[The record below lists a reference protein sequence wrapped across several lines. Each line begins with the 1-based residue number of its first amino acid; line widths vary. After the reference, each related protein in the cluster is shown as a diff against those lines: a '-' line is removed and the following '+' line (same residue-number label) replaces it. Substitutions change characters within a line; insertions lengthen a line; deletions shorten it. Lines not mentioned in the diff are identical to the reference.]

1 MLNLF
6 VPSKAPSHRQQK
18 VAEEVRYILAN
29 ILQVEELPVNTNENG
44 IHLKPNAP
52 ITITYVSI
60 SPDLKHAQIGVMP
73 LGGIDQEKVEEYM
86 QLNGWFVR
94 KYLAK
99 QLRTRAAPM
108 LRFKL
113 DLQFDKAA
121 KIDSLINQVTPK
133 E

>member
-1 MLNLF
+1 MIDLF

-18 VAEEVRYILAN
+18 VAEEVRYILSKA
-29 ILQVEELPVNTNENG
+29 LQVEDLPINSNEDDVY
-44 IHLKPNAP
+44 LKPNAP
-52 ITITYVSI
+52 ITITYVSV

-86 QLNGWFVR
+86 QINGWFLR
-94 KYLAK
+94 KILAK
-99 QLRTRAAPM
+99 QLQTRSAPV

-113 DLQFDKAA
+113 DTQFDVAA
-121 KIDSLINQVTPK
+121 KIDSLISKVTNK